1 MTKIFRPLP
10 GSSSW
15 AVEAVW
21 EELAPFQGR
30 REVWRRRRRERR
42 AGERLVPELQNRT
55 RTDQDRGDSFLSWV
69 PESPP
74 VSFLQIGFIE
84 CNILIKNTHTF
95 PFWYIKRFLTKHCN
109 VAINFSPSTL
119 TSNNSAWAF
128 CI

>member
-1 MTKIFRPLP
+1 M
-10 GSSSW
+10 
-15 AVEAVW
+15 W
-21 EELAPFQGR
+21 EELALLLQGR
-30 REVWRRRRRERR
+30 REVWRRRRASR
-42 AGERLVPELQNRT
+42 AGERLFPELENRT
-55 RTDQDRGDSFLSWV
+55 RAGPKDRSDSFLSWV
-69 PESPP
+69 PASPP
-74 VSFLQIGFIE
+74 VSFPRIGFIE